1 MPVQPLRKEQD
12 HNPRTVEEARA
23 FVAHVESLFM
33 PWNIEALVAGFT
45 EDCVVRFGT
54 VPELRGRKA
63 LREFFTARSARQRN
77 YRLDKQF
84 RALMGDVIANVW
96 SGEWEDAGTGARMR
110 GYGVETWVMRDG
122 KIAVWEAAFNA
133 ARADATGGVGE
144 MLR

>member
-1 MPVQPLRKEQD
+1 MSVQPLRKDKER
-12 HNPRTVEEARA
+12 NPRTVEEARA

-54 VPELRGRKA
+54 VPELRGRPA
-63 LREFFTARSARQRN
+63 LRDFFAARSARQKN

-84 RALMGDVIANVW
+84 RALMGDIIANVW
-96 SGEWEDAGTGARMR
+96 SGEWEDADTGTPMR

-122 KIAVWEAAFNA
+122 KIAVWEAAFNV
-133 ARADATGGVGE
+133 ARADQAGGVAD